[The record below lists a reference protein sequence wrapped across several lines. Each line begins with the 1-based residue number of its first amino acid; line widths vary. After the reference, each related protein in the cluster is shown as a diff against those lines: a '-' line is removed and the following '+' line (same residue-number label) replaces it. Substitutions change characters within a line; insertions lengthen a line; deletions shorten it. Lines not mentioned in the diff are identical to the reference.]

1 MKELLLSASGELVG
15 DDAHVPFEF
24 ADQFTHAGRQARAA
38 AGDDGEGV
46 AEGWAEAAPSKAG
59 VSTGAQLAPAP
70 DDLRWSATARTRRS
84 HRLGRAEAHDRVDGD
99 A

>member
-15 DDAHVPFEF
+15 DDAQVPFEF

-46 AEGWAEAAPSKAG
+46 AEGWAEAAPSKAD

-70 DDLRWSATARTRRS
+70 DEDQAPARARS
-84 HRLGRAEAHDRVDGD
+84 EAVPLVHP
-99 A
+99 